1 MTMPLPH
8 VRTCEPRTCR
18 LLPPTRQ
25 VVYRRL
31 LPSGV
36 AASCFQCGAS
46 STFTTAKAPVASDI
60 DGRLLPTETCTTHA
74 AANNYSWLMEHGPVD
89 WVMRSRGVVETWDFA
104 SDQCRELHHQ
114 CVARPPS
121 LWTERCEQRLHAC
134 LRVIATRDDCL
145 TVLDACVFVSNG
157 SLRIGLFH
165 QKRALSFV
173 VDVVWDGYISR
184 ECGKYSAYMHM
195 HMHMHMTC
203 T

>member
-1 MTMPLPH
+1 MN
-8 VRTCEPRTCR
+8 RTFR
-18 LLPPTRQ
+18 LLPRRFT
-25 VVYRRL
+25 VGCYRRVL
-31 LPSGV
+31 QPRVSNVVPLNH
-36 AASCFQCGAS
+36 
-46 STFTTAKAPVASDI
+46 TTAKAPVASDI

-157 SLRIGLFH
+157 SLRIHVG
-165 QKRALSFV
+165 RASSERTVHGCVHGPAALV
-173 VDVVWDGYISR
+173 L
-184 ECGKYSAYMHM
+184 
-195 HMHMHMTC
+195 
-203 T
+203 